1 MQIAKFAITSTH
13 PFHLIINKGSVT
25 NFQNAKGAI
34 VNAANT
40 ACLGGGGVD
49 GFISAAGGKRLLKDR
64 KKLPEIISNGR
75 TVRCPVGEAKIT
87 GPGNYNRLSV
97 PYVIHAVGPSYW
109 EFDNPEEADE
119 LLTSAYKQSL
129 NRAEETELEAVAFC
143 LLSAGVFRGWRRLDA
158 VLRIALET
166 ICQFEGYQQL
176 EEIHV
181 FAFSEIEAKTILQVA
196 TTLGMERGA

>member
-1 MQIAKFAITSTH
+1 MQIAKFTITSTH
-13 PFHLIINKGSVT
+13 PFRLIINKGSVT
-25 NFQNAKGAI
+25 NFQHANGAI

-40 ACLGGGGVD
+40 TCLGGGGVD
-49 GFISAAGGKRLLKDR
+49 GFISAAGGKRLFKDR
-64 KKLPEIISNGR
+64 EKLPEIISNGR

-87 GPGNYNRLSV
+87 GPGNYNRLNV

-109 EFDNPEEADE
+109 EFDNPVEADE
-119 LLTSAYKQSL
+119 LLTSAYRQSL

-143 LLSAGVFRGWRRLDA
+143 LLSAGIFRGSRRLDA

-166 ICQFEGYQQL
+166 ICQFEGYKQL